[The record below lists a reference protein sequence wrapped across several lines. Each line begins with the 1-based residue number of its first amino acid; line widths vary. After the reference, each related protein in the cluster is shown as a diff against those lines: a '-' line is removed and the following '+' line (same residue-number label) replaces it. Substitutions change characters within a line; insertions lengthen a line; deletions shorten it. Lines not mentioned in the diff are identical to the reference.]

1 MGVLSAPRDPEK
13 RRPFFYIIRDKNV
26 FGSPQPDGKGIQ
38 FLYQND
44 GRMINSAQL
53 TGNVSDVR
61 ELELLRTVEGFRT
74 LVHSI
79 GISVETDNNDSNGQ
93 TDIEFVFQMYGK
105 NDIYGGGSSLKA
117 TLSGD
122 GMEKRIYLS
131 EHKWTDDDWE
141 PGQIKI
147 IFDKP
152 EQMAKLTVRFY
163 LNDGFEA
170 PEASEEETAVDFG
183 SEAYRSMISRSLMSM
198 GNIARLGQKIKK
210 ARSGEKVTVAYIG
223 GSITQGAGAAPIN
236 TECYAYKSYKGFSER
251 FGVSDN
257 VRFIKAGVGGTPSEL
272 GMIRF
277 ERDVLR
283 GARKADEFPDI
294 IVIEFAVNDEGDETK
309 GICYESLVRKAL
321 RLPSN
326 PAVILLFSVFANDW
340 NLQERLSPVGKRY
353 ELPMVSVLDAVL
365 PQFSLKNAD
374 GRVISKN
381 QFFYDIYHPSNAGH
395 TVMADCLGY
404 LFDEVQKKLQA
415 GEGLPADTTKELL
428 GQEPVIGADFE
439 YVKLLDKKD
448 TYDKSEINCGGFT
461 GSDIVLQ
468 CVEMDTAIE
477 PVPEF
482 SHNWFYDGAKP
493 DEAFFEMR
501 ISCRALVLIYK
512 DSGDP
517 QTGRADIFVDGKAAG
532 CANPLANGWVHC
544 NPMIILNERESSWH
558 TVRVE
563 LAEGDKDKKFTILG
577 FGYVE

>member
-1 MGVLSAPRDPEK
+1 MGVLSAPKDPEK
-13 RRPFFYIIRDKNV
+13 RRPYFYIIRDKNV
-26 FGSPQPDGKGIQ
+26 FGSPQPDGRGVQ

-53 TGNVSDVR
+53 TGNVEDEK

-79 GISVETDNNDSNGQ
+79 GISVEADDGDKQ

-105 NDIYGGGSSLKA
+105 NDIYGGGSSLRA

-131 EHKWTDDDWE
+131 EHEWTDDDWE
-141 PGQIKI
+141 PGQIRV

-152 EQMAKLTVRFY
+152 ERMAKLTVRFY

-170 PEASEEETAVDFG
+170 PKASEEEKAVDFA
-183 SEAYRSMISRSLMSM
+183 SEAYRAMISRSLMSM

-210 ARSGEKVTVAYIG
+210 ARSGETVTVAYIG

-236 TECYAYKSYKGFSER
+236 TECYAYKAYKNFAEK

-257 VRFIKAGVGGTPSEL
+257 VRFVKAGVGGTPSEL

-277 ERDVLR
+277 ERDILR
-283 GARKADEFPDI
+283 GAQKTEELPDI

-309 GICYESLVRKAL
+309 GVCYESLVKKAL
-321 RLPSN
+321 RLPSR

-340 NLQERLSPVGKRY
+340 NLQKRLSPVGEKY
-353 ELPMVSVLDAVL
+353 ELPMVSVLDAVS
-365 PQFSLKNAD
+365 PQFPLKNAD

-381 QFFYDIYHPSNAGH
+381 QFFYDIYHPTNLGH
-395 TVMADCLGY
+395 TIMADCLGF
-404 LFDEVQKKLQA
+404 LFDEAQKKLQL
-415 GEGLPADTTKELL
+415 GEALPEDMTDELL
-428 GQEPVIGADFE
+428 CREPAIGADFE

-448 TYDKSEINCGGFT
+448 TYDKAEINCGGFT
-461 GSDIVLQ
+461 GCDTVLQ

-482 SHNWFYDGAKP
+482 GYNWFYDGTKP
-493 DEAFFEMR
+493 DEAFFEMK
-501 ISCRALVLIYK
+501 ICCKALVLVFK

-517 QTGRADIFVDGKAAG
+517 QTGCADIFVDGKAAG
-532 CANPLANGWVHC
+532 RANPLANGWVHC
-544 NPMIILNERESSWH
+544 NPMIILNEGESSQH

-563 LAEGDKDKKFTILG
+563 LTESDRDKSFTILG